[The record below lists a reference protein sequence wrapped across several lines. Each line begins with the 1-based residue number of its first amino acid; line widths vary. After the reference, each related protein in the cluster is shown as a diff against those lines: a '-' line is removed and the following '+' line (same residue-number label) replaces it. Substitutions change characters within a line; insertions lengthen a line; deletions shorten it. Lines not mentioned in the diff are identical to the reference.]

1 MNSAR
6 RTAIMTRLASELGK
20 RGNWCGETHLQKATY
35 FLQHLFGINLGFEF
49 IIYLHGPYSF
59 ELRDYLTG
67 MRADD
72 YLSVELQPYPYG
84 PSLVPTARAES
95 LAQRSHAAAQA
106 EEAIRTLAE
115 WLGVRSVAEL
125 ERLSTAFYV
134 SVTKGGT
141 AEDWARRTHE
151 LKPHVSL
158 EQALAAARE
167 IAAFRERTMQ
177 DSGTRT
183 ATNA

>member
-6 RTAIMTRLASELGK
+6 RTAIMARLSSELGK

-59 ELRDYLTG
+59 ELRDHLAG
-67 MRADD
+67 MRADGF
-72 YLSVELQPYPYG
+72 LSVKLQPYPYG
-84 PSLVPTARAES
+84 PSLVPTPRAET
-95 LAQRSHAAAQA
+95 LAQRSHAVARTDAA
-106 EEAIRTLAE
+106 IPTLAE
-115 WLGVRSVAEL
+115 WLGTRSVAEL

-134 SVTKGGT
+134 AVTKGGT
-141 AEDWARRTHE
+141 AENWAVRTHE

-167 IAAFRERTMQ
+167 IAAFRERITQ
-177 DSGTRT
+177 TTRGRT
-183 ATNA
+183 AASA